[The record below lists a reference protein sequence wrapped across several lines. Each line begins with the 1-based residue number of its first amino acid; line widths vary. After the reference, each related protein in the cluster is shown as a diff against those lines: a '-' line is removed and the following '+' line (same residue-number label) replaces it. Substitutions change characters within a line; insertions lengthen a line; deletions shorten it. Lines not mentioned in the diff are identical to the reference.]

1 MRGDSKELPAADE
14 IQIDGE
20 VMPADEALV
29 VRGLLTF
36 NEDRL
41 GPADERPVKFVAR
54 DSTGVVVGGILGHTR
69 WRWLYVA
76 KLWVDERARGH
87 GLGTRLI
94 AAAEDLARSRGCTD
108 GLRPSRPVE
117 SALAPDSRQG
127 SIAQHG
133 RWRFVACRR
142 CRRARNHALL
152 SAICDW
158 RIPQSSRRSWWI
170 RASLC
175 RQ

>member
-1 MRGDSKELPAADE
+1 VSTRLRGNNKKLAAADDV
-14 IQIDGE
+14 QIDGE

-29 VRGLLTF
+29 VRGLLAF

-41 GPADERPVKFVAR
+41 GPAEDRPVKFVAR

-87 GLGTRLI
+87 GLGTRLM

-108 GLRPSRPVE
+108 VSLDTFDYQARPFYEKLGYELFGTLEGYP
-117 SALAPDSRQG
+117 PGSRQYYL
-127 SIAQHG
+127 
-133 RWRFVACRR
+133 RKRLRT
-142 CRRARNHALL
+142 
-152 SAICDW
+152 
-158 RIPQSSRRSWWI
+158 
-170 RASLC
+170 
-175 RQ
+175 